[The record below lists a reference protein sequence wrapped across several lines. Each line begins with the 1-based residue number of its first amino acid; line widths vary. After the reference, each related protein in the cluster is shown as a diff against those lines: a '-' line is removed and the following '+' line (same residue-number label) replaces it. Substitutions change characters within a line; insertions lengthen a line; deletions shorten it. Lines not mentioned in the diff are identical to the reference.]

1 MRPRAESRR
10 MWETEERE
18 GDEKKREM
26 REDDKE
32 EEEEIEVVRRASRK
46 PREVGGRM
54 REGSSV
60 EARLQERQ
68 VDEYLLQRGCQTKM
82 EIESSM
88 KQLRSK

>member
-1 MRPRAESRR
+1 

>member
-1 MRPRAESRR
+1 

-26 REDDKE
+26 REDDKEEE